1 METSYK
7 KMSLS
12 KDVCTQILLF
22 LKPYEILQVSRTSK
36 LIHRADNRRPSK
48 KLSMVRP
55 PKEGL
60 KAKYHLSINHWIEI
74 EKLVKAVVGDTNSD
88 EDYLVAP
95 SALMSIKQSLA
106 KVRYLEKHLPYRIPH
121 ESKG

>member
-1 METSYK
+1 M
-7 KMSLS
+7 
-12 KDVCTQILLF
+12 
-22 LKPYEILQVSRTSK
+22 
-36 LIHRADNRRPSK
+36 
-48 KLSMVRP
+48 SMVRP

-60 KAKYHLSINHWIEI
+60 KAKYHLSTNHWIEI

-106 KVRYLEKHLPYRIPH
+106 KVRYLEKQLPYRIPH
-121 ESKG
+121 DSKG